1 MTDYGF
7 LGGAAVLIFLITLP
21 VFVVR
26 ALRSEHAEKDWMRA
40 RATVLESRPWQGS
53 RADAPHGSYLVRATL
68 TTADGREVSA
78 WAEGAYTEADRWVG
92 STRPAWHHPAQIERF
107 RLIEP
112 RGSLVGFLRLLPLFL
127 VVLLVLVV
135 FGGVALLANR

>member
-1 MTDYGF
+1 MDFGL
-7 LGGAAVLIFLITLP
+7 LGGAAALIFLIALP
-21 VFVVR
+21 VFVLRTV
-26 ALRSEHAEKDWMRA
+26 RSEHAEKDWIRA
-40 RATVLESRPWQGS
+40 RAAVLESRPWQGS
-53 RADAPHGSYLVRATL
+53 RADAPHGSYVVRATL

-92 STRPAWHHPAQIERF
+92 STRAAWHHPSQIERF

-112 RGSLVGFLRLLPLFL
+112 RGSLVGFLRLLPLLL

-135 FGGVALLANR
+135 FGGVAFLGNR